1 MSLSCFVFE
10 YPCIASPGPSGT
22 TLSQLGVLACVLG
35 FCLHGFVSI
44 ASVELLPASLPELLL

>member
-44 ASVELLPASLPELLL
+44 ASVELLPASLPELL